1 MKKKAIALL
10 VSLLMLLG
18 MAQAQGTLTAELA
31 EGGMQVCWSGCT
43 GDATLTVYRDGWP
56 ILVESV
62 GAGEGQYW
70 VPGGYINRPG
80 NYSVRLRAN
89 NCCLTATALGEVA
102 SDTQEPSPAP
112 TQAPMQTTSPTPTQE
127 PVQTTSPPPTQ
138 EPVQTASPEPTQEP
152 VQTASPA
159 PTQEPAQTSAPQQ
172 TPIPTRVP
180 EPAPTPQPTQSEGN
194 TLSALASAVIAQTN
208 EERTSRGL
216 NALTADAELNRAAAV
231 RAREIVESFSH
242 TRPDG
247 SSWSTVSSSASG
259 ENIAKGHSTA
269 NRVMAAWMSS
279 EGHRANILR
288 EGYTR
293 IGVCAYEVGNVVYW
307 VQLFGR

>member
-80 NYSVRLRAN
+80 TYSVRLSAG
-89 NCCLTATALGEVA
+89 NCCLTATALGA
-102 SDTQEPSPAP
+102 IDADTGEPSPVP
-112 TQAPMQTTSPTPTQE
+112 TQAPVWTASPD
-127 PVQTTSPPPTQ
+127 PTQ
-138 EPVQTASPEPTQEP
+138 EPVQTASPTPTQP
-152 VQTASPA
+152 PARTALPE

-180 EPAPTPQPTQSEGN
+180 ETTPQPTQSEGN
-194 TLSALASAVIAQTN
+194 TLSALASKVIAQTN

-231 RAREIVESFSH
+231 RARGNRGIFSH

>member
-70 VPGGYINRPG
+70 VSAGYIDRPG
-80 NYSVRLRAN
+80 TYSVRLSAG
-89 NCCLTATALGEVA
+89 NCCLTATALGA
-102 SDTQEPSPAP
+102 IDADTGEPSPVP
-112 TQAPMQTTSPTPTQE
+112 TQAPVWTASPD
-127 PVQTTSPPPTQ
+127 PTQ
-138 EPVQTASPEPTQEP
+138 EPVQTASPTPTQP
-152 VQTASPA
+152 PARTALPE

-180 EPAPTPQPTQSEGN
+180 ETTPQPTQSEGN
-194 TLSALASAVIAQTN
+194 TLSALASKVIAQTN

-216 NALTADAELNRAAAV
+216 NALTVDAELNRVAAV

>member
-1 MKKKAIALL
+1 MKKKAMALL

-18 MAQAQGTLTAELA
+18 MAQAQGTLTAELE
-31 EGGMQVCWSGCT
+31 EGGMQVSWSGCT

-62 GAGEGQYW
+62 GAGEGQYR
-70 VPGGYINRPG
+70 VPAGYINRPG
-80 NYSVRLRAN
+80 NYSVRLSAD

-102 SDTQEPSPAP
+102 SDTQEPSSEP
-112 TQAPMQTTSPTPTQE
+112 TQA
-127 PVQTTSPPPTQ
+127 
-138 EPVQTASPEPTQEP
+138 PVQTASPEPTQEP
-152 VQTASPA
+152 VQTTSPE
-159 PTQEPAQTSAPQQ
+159 PTQEPVQTTS
-172 TPIPTRVP
+172 PIPTKEPVRTYEPQETPSPTRAP
-180 EPAPTPQPTQSEGN
+180 EPDPTLLPTAQPTQSTGN

-216 NALTADAELNRAAAV
+216 NALTVDAELNRVAAV

-293 IGVCAYEVGNVVYW
+293 IGVCAYEVGNVIYW

>member
-80 NYSVRLRAN
+80 TYSVRLSAG
-89 NCCLTATALGEVA
+89 NCCLTATALGA
-102 SDTQEPSPAP
+102 IDADTGEPSPVP
-112 TQAPMQTTSPTPTQE
+112 TQAPVWTASPD
-127 PVQTTSPPPTQ
+127 PTQ
-138 EPVQTASPEPTQEP
+138 EPVQTASPTPTQP
-152 VQTASPA
+152 PARTALPE

-180 EPAPTPQPTQSEGN
+180 ETTPQPTQSEGN
-194 TLSALASAVIAQTN
+194 TLSALASKVIAQTN

-231 RAREIVESFSH
+231 RARGNRGILQPYPARWIQLVDREFLGKRREYRQRPFDRES
-242 TRPDG
+242 RDG
-247 SSWSTVSSSASG
+247 GLDEFRGASRQYPARG
-259 ENIAKGHSTA
+259 IYP
-269 NRVMAAWMSS
+269 
-279 EGHRANILR
+279 HRRL
-288 EGYTR
+288 
-293 IGVCAYEVGNVVYW
+293 C
-307 VQLFGR
+307 L